1 MHTPDKEFPS
11 QSCGDLRPQACGTE
25 RSQGAAFM
33 RWVPMENWE
42 PALLLRH
49 LHCYKSPAATVMPI
63 AVAPVACSGEA
74 TWQLLL
80 AKGSPRAAATY
91 STCLAPCMVAAR
103 APVKLP
109 ERKTGSNFQLE
120 VSVDSGG
127 STGTLAR
134 SGYCASIASSTG
146 IVCEATCSASG
157 GFIRGRV
164 EQTRGA
170 GCHEALHRA

>member
-1 MHTPDKEFPS
+1 
-11 QSCGDLRPQACGTE
+11 
-25 RSQGAAFM
+25 
-33 RWVPMENWE
+33 MENWE

-49 LHCYKSPAATVMPI
+49 LHCYKSPAATVMHI

-91 STCLAPCMVAAR
+91 STCRAPCMVAAR

-134 SGYCASIASSTG
+134 SGYCASIASSAG

-157 GFIRGRV
+157 GLSGGGWNRH
-164 EQTRGA
+164 A
-170 GCHEALHRA
+170 GQAAHEALHRA